1 MGEIDV
7 LCKFT
12 LKTIAIIFG
21 CAMMWLSFEEIKTGS
36 IDIVT
41 IIRLISG
48 ATGMVGSDVL

>member
-1 MGEIDV
+1 MGVIDV

-12 LKTIAIIFG
+12 IKTIFVIFG

-36 IDIVT
+36 IDMVT

-48 ATGMVGSDVL
+48 AAGMVGSNVL